1 MLLIVLCAVDV
12 YASEDAVAGEDA
24 VADEEAVAGE
34 DAVAGEEAVES
45 EDAGAGE
52 EAVESEDA
60 VAGEDVTFTDKDVK
74 FIHEGTEEGTLKL
87 RFYNDTPNV
96 PYMGIREYAEHFM
109 KSPMELGDNG
119 DGTVTLKNDLG
130 GELLCNADAGTIFSA
145 DWVKV
150 VTPPM
155 PLENEAISLKDMPCG
170 FARITEISYEGEPD
184 PVTFDFSKYDVQ
196 IYADGQDVYLPVSM
210 LAEMMTDIATNFLSY
225 NGETL
230 QMYRIALNDSSL
242 PPGYLSDTLTSQ
254 LGGEKRPED
263 VAKQS
268 YADICFTYDYLYGQ
282 TGKSKLGD
290 AVAEKG
296 LDQALTELGEEGQSL
311 KAGLLSQDLSQY
323 MSAQL
328 RLIFVYMSDG
338 HTSPYD
344 VTSLMLEP
352 AFSSNQNAYEA
363 LVQEYYDD
371 FFESKVMI
379 VQTVNTAI
387 PPQRKLVWG
396 DENYIES
403 GSTAIIRLD
412 TFMPD
417 EKAWENYY
425 AGDGDFPE
433 DCLGKVAA
441 GLQRASENPE
451 IENVI
456 LDLSCNGGGSSDV
469 LVAVLGLTT
478 GQNQLYGFNQLT
490 GQKMI
495 VTYETDTNFDG
506 VFDEKDKDAGYDFNY
521 GVLTTRYA
529 FSCGNLFPIIMR
541 EGGAVVIG
549 EPTSG
554 GSCSIQF
561 ASDIEG
567 IRYLISSKQWQ
578 LTDSTGKDVE
588 GGCTVDLPIE
598 PENADEMAFLVSHFG
613 VENGFPVYTGYF
625 DAEKLD
631 ALMNSQFGEAAG
643 EAEAAEAA

>member
-1 MLLIVLCAVDV
+1 MKKYMMLFMLLIVLCAADV

-45 EDAGAGE
+45 EDAVAGEEAVESEDAVAGE

-170 FARITEISYEGEPD
+170 FARITEISYEGEPA
-184 PVTFDFSKYDVQ
+184 PVTFDFSKYDVR

-210 LAEMMTDIATNFLSY
+210 LAGMMTDIATNFLSY

-230 QMYRIALNDSSL
+230 QMNRIALNDSSL

-387 PPQRKLVWG
+387 PPQRKLLWG

-403 GSTAIIRLD
+403 GS
-412 TFMPD
+412 
-417 EKAWENYY
+417 
-425 AGDGDFPE
+425 
-433 DCLGKVAA
+433 
-441 GLQRASENPE
+441 
-451 IENVI
+451 
-456 LDLSCNGGGSSDV
+456 SSDV

-643 EAEAAEAA
+643 EAEVAEAA